1 MRINCLADLE
11 NKYSSYIIDI
21 WGVLHDGKKA
31 YEGVLEALDAL
42 KITKKVFLSN
52 APRPNHIIHS
62 RLQEIGIEVSQ
73 NEILTSGD
81 FFLNKISEGLFENKK
96 VFVMG
101 EASNPDLMRGV
112 DINRTTS
119 LEDADCVLMLMFAEH
134 LEDVHKSYDEL
145 KKALAL
151 NLEFYCPNPDK
162 IVKHGDSVRYTG
174 GYFAKIYEEFGG
186 KVHYFGKPYKPIYDY
201 AIENFCLINPL
212 CIGDAL
218 ETDVKGAINSGLD
231 SLMLQCGI
239 HERETDVEKLFKQYS
254 IRPTYIAKSFRK

>member
-1 MRINCLADLE
+1 MRINGLSDL
-11 NKYSSYIIDI
+11 NDKYSSYIIDI

-31 YEGVLEALDAL
+31 YEGVLETLETL
-42 KITKKVFLSN
+42 KNTKKIFLSN
-52 APRPNHIIHS
+52 APRPNHIIHK

-81 FFLNKISEGLFENKK
+81 FFLHKISEGLFENKK
-96 VFVMG
+96 IFVMG
-101 EASNPDLMRGV
+101 EVSNPDLMKGV
-112 DINRTTS
+112 DINRTPS

-134 LEDVHKSYDEL
+134 IEDVHESYDEL
-145 KKALAL
+145 KKALGL

-201 AIENFCLINPL
+201 AIKKFGLVNPL